1 MKFIIKQFATLRR
14 RFGGDEGGLAA
25 VEFALLTPLLAFGF
39 LAMVDVAL
47 AINSRMEMDSALRA
61 AAESALADPGEETVS
76 KVFDASK
83 PVYEE
88 VQSGGGQGGTSTEF
102 AIQVNRYCSCP
113 SSSTQ
118 ASCHS
123 PCSDEQIPYLFYDL
137 TGTSIYSGIF
147 LEDLQL
153 QRTIKVQLR

>member
-1 MKFIIKQFATLRR
+1 MDFIVNRFVTLRR
-14 RFGGDEGGLAA
+14 RFAGDEGGLAA

-88 VQSGGGQGGTSTEF
+88 QESGSSQGGTSTEF
-102 AIQVNRYCSCP
+102 TVVVNRYCSCP
-113 SSSTQ
+113 SSTAE

-123 PCSDEQIPYLFYDL
+123 PCSDKQIPYLYYNL
-137 TGTSIYSGIF
+137 TGTSTYTGIF